1 MALKLAINGFGRIGR
16 LVFREAMKHDEFE
29 VVAVND
35 LTDAGQLAHLLKYDS
50 VHGIYDAE
58 VNADEDSFVVNGQR
72 IKVYAEKD
80 PAQLPWGE
88 LGVDVVL
95 ECTGHFRSMEE
106 VGKHIEAGAK
116 KAILSAP
123 AKGAMLTFVMG
134 VNHEDYNPAT
144 DDVISNASCTTNCL
158 APVAKVL
165 DEKFGIERGMMTTI
179 HSYTNDQRILDFPH
193 SDPRRA
199 RAGAVSM
206 IPTTTGAAVAVSK
219 VLPQLKDYNELPLV
233 SIDYNGNH
241 HSSTVDG
248 LSTMVLENKMVK
260 VLAWGAFFMLNKKT
274 MKDIDVKGKRV
285 FVRVDFNVPMADGA
299 ITDETR
305 IRAAIP
311 TIEYLVEQ
319 GAKVI
324 LASHLGR
331 PKGEVKEDMCLTAA
345 GVRLAQLMG
354 KPVTKLDESIGQVVE
369 EAVASMHDGD
379 LLLMEN
385 VRFHAGEEKNDPTL
399 AQQFAQLADIY
410 MYCKALSNPEH
421 PFTAIIGGAK
431 VKDKIGVIESLLEKV
446 DHLIIGGGLSFTF
459 IKAQGY
465 DIGKSLLEED
475 KIELAKSFIEKAK
488 AKGVQLHMPVDAVV
502 ANEFSQDAETQIVN
516 VDAIPADWMGLDIGP
531 KTAANYAEVIKN
543 SKLIIWN
550 GPMGVFE
557 MDKFANGTKKVADAM
572 ATTAGYTVIG
582 GGDSA
587 AAVEKFEVADKMD
600 HISTGGGASL
610 ELMEGKELPG
620 IVALNDK

>member
-1 MALKLAINGFGRIGR
+1 
-16 LVFREAMKHDEFE
+16 
-29 VVAVND
+29 
-35 LTDAGQLAHLLKYDS
+35 
-50 VHGIYDAE
+50 
-58 VNADEDSFVVNGQR
+58 
-72 IKVYAEKD
+72 
-80 PAQLPWGE
+80 
-88 LGVDVVL
+88 
-95 ECTGHFRSMEE
+95 
-106 VGKHIEAGAK
+106 
-116 KAILSAP
+116 
-123 AKGAMLTFVMG
+123 
-134 VNHEDYNPAT
+134 
-144 DDVISNASCTTNCL
+144 
-158 APVAKVL
+158 
-165 DEKFGIERGMMTTI
+165 
-179 HSYTNDQRILDFPH
+179 
-193 SDPRRA
+193 
-199 RAGAVSM
+199 
-206 IPTTTGAAVAVSK
+206 
-219 VLPQLKDYNELPLV
+219 
-233 SIDYNGNH
+233 
-241 HSSTVDG
+241 
-248 LSTMVLENKMVK
+248 
-260 VLAWGAFFMLNKKT
+260 MLNKKT
-274 MKDIDVKGKRV
+274 MKDIDVKGQRV

-331 PKGEVKEDMCLTAA
+331 PKGEVKEDMRLTAV
-345 GVRLAQLMG
+345 GIRLAELMG
-354 KPVTKLDESIGQVVE
+354 KPVTKLDESIGQAVE
-369 EAVASMHDGD
+369 EAVANMQDGD
-379 LLLMEN
+379 ILLLEN

-410 MYCKALSNPEH
+410 VNDAFGAAHRAHASTEGIAKHIPSVSGFLMQKELDVLGKALSNPEH

-459 IKAQGY
+459 IKAQGH

-502 ANEFSQDAETQIVN
+502 ANEFSQDAETQIVD

-557 MDKFANGTKKVADAM
+557 IDKFANGTKTVADAM